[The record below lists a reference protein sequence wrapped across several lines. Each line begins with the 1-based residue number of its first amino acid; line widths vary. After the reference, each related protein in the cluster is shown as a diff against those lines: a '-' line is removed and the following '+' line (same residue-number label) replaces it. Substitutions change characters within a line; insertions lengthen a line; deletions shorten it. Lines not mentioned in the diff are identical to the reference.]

1 MAGRRVETEDPEEP
15 PQYTAGSS
23 LIAVWL
29 HILQAPNKEA
39 VETDLI
45 ARERDCHQQEE
56 EEEEEVEEV
65 VNMEKE
71 EEEAI
76 GGTRHRLW
84 TPSST

>member
-1 MAGRRVETEDPEEP
+1 MFQVCIVPGTSA
-15 PQYTAGSS
+15 
-23 LIAVWL
+23 
-29 HILQAPNKEA
+29 K
-39 VETDLI
+39 
-45 ARERDCHQQEE
+45 

-76 GGTRHRLW
+76 GETRHRLW

>member
-1 MAGRRVETEDPEEP
+1 MITSTFQAC
-15 PQYTAGSS
+15 TAPGTS
-23 LIAVWL
+23 A
-29 HILQAPNKEA
+29 K
-39 VETDLI
+39 
-45 ARERDCHQQEE
+45 EE
-56 EEEEEVEEV
+56 EEEEE